1 MMCSR
6 TYLSFSNC
14 FVNFEGFQFVCANHL
29 YITKTKWF
37 TLTELRHY
45 HYLGVYGS
53 TARVKSI
60 VAFKLAKNKYSP

>member
-29 YITKTKWF
+29 FMTKTKWF
-37 TLTELRHY
+37 TLPVTELITTIR
-45 HYLGVYGS
+45 VYMG
-53 TARVKSI
+53 A
-60 VAFKLAKNKYSP
+60 LPE